1 MDKYDFKTVVP
12 EDQEMHSY
20 LARDWTAM
28 LLQCSVA
35 DPVGLLKRI
44 PAEHDQVQDRHRV
57 VHWELPLMVDCGTT
71 SYADTRRRCQHVQDS
86 VNAEFFVKV
95 YGGAHEWHAS
105 GMQGACEGH
114 ARGHARGMRGG
125 MRGACEGACEGHAS
139 AMRVACKCDAS
150 AIIARAMRG
159 PCEGHD
165 ETDVGKRYGGE
176 EASEGG
182 VGWETVSLIPLPTM
196 FPNSWPYLTPNT

>member
-114 ARGHARGMRGG
+114 ARGHARGMRVQ
-125 MRGACEGACEGHAS
+125 CEWHAS
-139 AMRVACKCDAS
+139 AMQVPS
-150 AIIARAMRG
+150 LRG
-159 PCEGHD
+159 PCEGHARAMRGSCEGHD
-165 ETDVGKRYGGE
+165 ETGVGKRYGGE

>member
-86 VNAEFFVKV
+86 VNAESDVP
-95 YGGAHEWHAS
+95 
-105 GMQGACEGH
+105 
-114 ARGHARGMRGG
+114 ARG
-125 MRGACEGACEGHAS
+125 
-139 AMRVACKCDAS
+139 V
-150 AIIARAMRG
+150 
-159 PCEGHD
+159 
-165 ETDVGKRYGGE
+165 V
-176 EASEGG
+176 
-182 VGWETVSLIPLPTM
+182 
-196 FPNSWPYLTPNT
+196 